1 MLISCLDWL
10 QWETINSFQK
20 FSWNFSYIC
29 QYKWN
34 KCSKCSRILPLSAE
48 WCTPPHTHTHTH
60 THTLIFI
67 KKEKF
72 RQFQIFWSFFPLFLY
87 QNYLF
92 FLFHKRNY
100 CNTMYIFYYIII
112 LYILL
117 YYFIIFYYIIII
129 LLKLFYYYM
138 SSLW

>member
-60 THTLIFI
+60 THLFLLKKRNFVSFKYFEVSFHCFYIKIF
-67 KKEKF
+67 F
-72 RQFQIFWSFFPLFLY
+72 SFFFTKENTVIQCTFFIILLY
-87 QNYLF
+87 
-92 FLFHKRNY
+92 
-100 CNTMYIFYYIII
+100 YIFYYIILLYFTI
-112 LYILL
+112 LLL
-117 YYFIIFYYIIII
+117 YY
-129 LLKLFYYYM
+129 
-138 SSLW
+138 